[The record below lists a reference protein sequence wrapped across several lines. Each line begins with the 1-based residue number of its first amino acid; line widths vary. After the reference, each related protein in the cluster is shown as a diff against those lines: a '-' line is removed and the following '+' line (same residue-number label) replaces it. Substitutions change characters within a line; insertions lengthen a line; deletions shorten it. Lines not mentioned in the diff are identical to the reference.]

1 MPRVD
6 FHSQVGSRLNYC
18 CRLTRK
24 VLSLSPLGQALKQ
37 VIVIIPQA
45 ELGQLD
51 SLLWSFSADDF
62 LPHCQIDD
70 ELAIASPILLTS
82 SYNRMLFDQVPHSD
96 VLIHMGSQPLT
107 EIVEL
112 ANRFER
118 VVEIVS
124 TNELD
129 LIAGRERFKHYR
141 SLGLELTNYDQKG
154 AA

>member
-6 FHSQVGSRLNYC
+6 FHSQVGSRLHYC

-45 ELGQLD
+45 EL
-51 SLLWSFSADDF
+51 A
-62 LPHCQIDD
+62 QIDD

-124 TNELD
+124 TSELD

>member
-1 MPRVD
+1 
-6 FHSQVGSRLNYC
+6 
-18 CRLTRK
+18 
-24 VLSLSPLGQALKQ
+24 
-37 VIVIIPQA
+37 
-45 ELGQLD
+45 
-51 SLLWSFSADDF
+51 
-62 LPHCQIDD
+62 
-70 ELAIASPILLTS
+70 
-82 SYNRMLFDQVPHSD
+82 MLFDQVPHSD

-124 TNELD
+124 TSELD

>member
-1 MPRVD
+1 
-6 FHSQVGSRLNYC
+6 
-18 CRLTRK
+18 
-24 VLSLSPLGQALKQ
+24 
-37 VIVIIPQA
+37 
-45 ELGQLD
+45 
-51 SLLWSFSADDF
+51 
-62 LPHCQIDD
+62 
-70 ELAIASPILLTS
+70 
-82 SYNRMLFDQVPHSD
+82 MLFDQVPHAD

-107 EIVEL
+107 EVVEL

-154 AA
+154 TA